1 MSWPAV
7 HINYGNHA
15 RYEGIEDIVDILLQA
30 FRGQRI
36 RVSHGAEFD
45 FDSVNIIIDE
55 FTDPRFNIEL
65 QRMKERHPKLQ
76 LVLVHTEFIRKD
88 FFFNSYNL
96 FNTQSEILTI
106 QTAIIAVALKY
117 RDYST
122 LRLAITPCWFFR
134 CFLFLPKVLWDLA
147 MGKRRDLLAVAR
159 KGVYNFRRWQGINKV
174 YGYFD
179 DIICLHP
186 AQIGDF
192 ADKGLAGKLIL
203 PPITRRQFRE
213 ATSNIVRSNE
223 GQKTIRC
230 SGFATSHRKKFWP
243 T

>member
-88 FFFNSYNL
+88 FFQQLQSLQYSVGNL
-96 FNTQSEILTI
+96 DYPDRDHSSGIEI
-106 QTAIIAVALKY
+106 
-117 RDYST
+117 S
-122 LRLAITPCWFFR
+122 RLFHA
-134 CFLFLPKVLWDLA
+134 
-147 MGKRRDLLAVAR
+147 
-159 KGVYNFRRWQGINKV
+159 
-174 YGYFD
+174 
-179 DIICLHP
+179 
-186 AQIGDF
+186 
-192 ADKGLAGKLIL
+192 
-203 PPITRRQFRE
+203 
-213 ATSNIVRSNE
+213 
-223 GQKTIRC
+223 
-230 SGFATSHRKKFWP
+230 
-243 T
+243 